1 MTNIKTNEILAFW
14 PTSICPSF
22 FDTPGNTI
30 ISGNCNFS
38 FDLDFKINLVSE
50 NSGERGTI
58 VSINPNH
65 FVLHYYNED
74 LSAIHMATNGN
85 ETHNIHQDIPNLIKL
100 NKVHRLK
107 VVNVDSS
114 EFKVYID
121 DVKVLSTNNF
131 NITKDPQIL
140 FGSVT
145 FSIETPE
152 INSCDIDLYSFRLFH
167 NDVLISKHDF
177 NKIIHNK
184 FVDLTNNCNFIH
196 KL

>member
-14 PTSICPSF
+14 PSSICPSF
-22 FDTPGNTI
+22 FNTSGNSV
-30 ISGNCNFS
+30 ISGNSNFV
-38 FDLDFKINLVSE
+38 FELEFKINSVSE
-50 NSGERGTI
+50 NTGERGTI
-58 VSINPNH
+58 LSINPNY
-65 FVLHYYNED
+65 FVLHYYNEN

-100 NKVHRLK
+100 NKPYKLK
-107 VVNVDSS
+107 VINVDSS

-121 DVKVLSTNNF
+121 DVIVLSTNNF
-131 NITKDPQIL
+131 NTTKDPQIL
-140 FGSVT
+140 IGSET
-145 FSIETPE
+145 FSSDTPE
-152 INSCDIDLYSFRLFH
+152 VNSCDIDLYDFSLYH
-167 NDVLISKHDF
+167 NDVLIAKHDF